1 MQCVIVPALH
11 TQIDS
16 TVRNNCG
23 IRTRHLV
30 TESVWPA
37 NEVPIA
43 IRQAEKIKRQ
53 ASEEVT
59 YMLPLD
65 PVVVSNHSVE
75 SCCLV
80 FCSLLDCYD
89 KLSLSCGLG
98 RLSAAT
104 KARTRF
110 ARHSTLQTLPTY
122 YVKNIQKLPTH
133 QSKKPINMAEAA
145 WAKRHA
151 LIIAHDE
158 RCTQMV
164 RETQTHHATH
174 ESNSQKMRSSS

>member
-1 MQCVIVPALH
+1 MFDPYWPFFPSVMKCNVLLSLPCTH
-11 TQIDS
+11 KS
-16 TVRNNCG
+16 TLLCERTACR

-59 YMLPLD
+59 YMLPVD

-89 KLSLSCGLG
+89 HCS
-98 RLSAAT
+98 
-104 KARTRF
+104 
-110 ARHSTLQTLPTY
+110 PT
-122 YVKNIQKLPTH
+122 
-133 QSKKPINMAEAA
+133 QSWKMAEALSLL
-145 WAKRHA
+145 RTQSPVSR
-151 LIIAHDE
+151 DE
-158 RCTQMV
+158 GPDDIRQTLHITNTTHILCQKYT
-164 RETQTHHATH
+164 ETTDA
-174 ESNSQKMRSSS
+174 SK